1 MSQTTDKP
9 TTPAKVLVQCDF
21 DGTITVEDVSF
32 IILDTFAR
40 GDWHKLDD
48 AYEAGKMTVGRFNR
62 EAVAMMRTTKKAAMA
77 SIKGKYHVRA
87 GFAEFAKYCRN
98 KGYRLVIVSNG
109 FDCYIEKILQELGL
123 SDIEFHAANLRFSSG
138 RVSTKYL
145 GPDGREED
153 NSLKEAFV
161 DHFLNQGY
169 RIIYIGDGASDFK
182 PARKCQR
189 IFARETLL
197 QKCEAAGVSNTGYGD
212 FFQIM
217 KKLEARK

>member
-1 MSQTTDKP
+1 MNQATGK
-9 TTPAKVLVQCDF
+9 TTPPTKTLVQCDF
-21 DGTITVEDVSF
+21 DGTVTGEDVSF

-40 GDWHKLDD
+40 GDWHKLNEE
-48 AYEAGKMTVGRFNR
+48 YEAGKMTVGRFNR
-62 EAVAMMRTTKKAAMA
+62 EAVDMMRTTKKAMLEAIA
-77 SIKGKYHVRA
+77 GKYKIRP
-87 GFAEFAKYCRN
+87 GFSEFVQYCRD

-109 FDCYIEKILQELGL
+109 FDCYIKPILQELGL
-123 SDIEFHAANLRFSSG
+123 DDIEFHAASLRFSGG

-145 GPDGREED
+145 GPDGKEED

-182 PARKCQR
+182 PARKCQK

-197 QKCEAAGVSNTGYGD
+197 QKCEAAGVPNTGFGD
-212 FFQIM
+212 FHQII
-217 KKLEARK
+217 KKLDAGK